1 VHPRNSAF
9 SLLCSLALAT
19 SAGACKSAETTND
32 ETSPTGASSSSSVTT
47 SGAGGANGAVASS
60 GSGASTTT
68 TSATSGG
75 SGGSGMTDA
84 AIEAA
89 LAAAAEGLL
98 YTSESDY
105 PFEVVTGSVADGAPV
120 DEATVRAEFA
130 SYVDK
135 KADADKPL
143 ASLFAMSK
151 TWNEWKALAHHCAD
165 PNDPVEVAQC
175 KKMKALEA
183 ALEGSLTSVN
193 VFYFGSVGAPG
204 SVDGTGVSIFLV
216 GRTPSGK
223 LVGVATLAIWT

>member
-1 VHPRNSAF
+1 MRTPVPQRTSAF

-75 SGGSGMTDA
+75 SGGSGGSGMTDA

-120 DEATVRAEFA
+120 DEATVRAAFA
-130 SYVDK
+130 RLESIV
-135 KADADKPL
+135 
-143 ASLFAMSK
+143 
-151 TWNEWKALAHHCAD
+151 
-165 PNDPVEVAQC
+165 VER
-175 KKMKALEA
+175 A
-183 ALEGSLTSVN
+183 ARV
-193 VFYFGSVGAPG
+193 
-204 SVDGTGVSIFLV
+204 
-216 GRTPSGK
+216 
-223 LVGVATLAIWT
+223 

>member
-1 VHPRNSAF
+1 
-9 SLLCSLALAT
+9 
-19 SAGACKSAETTND
+19 
-32 ETSPTGASSSSSVTT
+32 
-47 SGAGGANGAVASS
+47 
-60 GSGASTTT
+60 
-68 TSATSGG
+68 
-75 SGGSGMTDA
+75 M
-84 AIEAA
+84 
-89 LAAAAEGLL
+89 L

-105 PFEVVTGSVADGAPV
+105 PFEVVTGSNTGGAAV

-151 TWNEWKALAHHCAD
+151 PWNEWKALAHHCAD

-183 ALEGSLTSVN
+183 ALDDNLTSIK

-204 SVDGTGVSIFLV
+204 LVDGIGVSIFLV